1 MGHRELGACVRDARE
16 KAGKSQ
22 RELGDASGVGATT
35 VRRVES
41 GSESYEP
48 SVRVLCAVAFALELD
63 PADLTRA
70 YAAVADEGLPV

>member
-41 GSESYEP
+41 GSETYEP
-48 SVRVLCAVAFALELD
+48 SVRVLCAVATALDLD

-70 YAAVADEGLPV
+70 YAAAAEGVTP

>member
-1 MGHRELGACVRDARE
+1 MGHRELGACVRGARE
-16 KAGKSQ
+16 KAGISQ

-41 GSESYEP
+41 GSETYEP
-48 SVRVLCAVAFALELD
+48 SVRVLCAVATALDLD

-70 YAAVADEGLPV
+70 YAAAAEGVTP

>member
-1 MGHRELGACVRDARE
+1 MGHQELAEAVRNARTSR
-16 KAGKSQ
+16 GISQ

-41 GSESYEP
+41 GSPTYEP
-48 SVRVLCAVAFALELD
+48 SVRVLCAVATALDLD

-70 YAAVADEGLPV
+70 YAAAAEGVTP